1 MRKKLRIGIIIAI
14 LLLLVC
20 LGCFLIGYK
29 VGNGA
34 KDKCAVAPEKKEEP
48 TKEEEKE
55 EPKEE
60 KDERTA
66 KELVTPFLSAIE
78 LCDAKGT
85 YYLKDIT
92 RYEDLSGSKAIE
104 IALNNYTYEEW
115 KKIYEAEKIEHE
127 FDPENPVED
136 EFPDIE
142 TSYIKEKIAYTF
154 GKDKTIKFPKK
165 LDFWDESYTLKGD
178 KYILEAQGGGCTL
191 FFDYIETKVLEGI
204 KNNDEYVIQV
214 NFVYVT
220 YDVKE
225 GEHFEDADD
234 APVVVYNNL
243 NKKRVVAK
251 DFKYG
256 DQEKQLDKIL
266 NSDKTDY
273 MLFTFKLEDDH
284 YIFDKVEV
292 VER

>member
-29 VGNGA
+29 VGNGS
-34 KDKCAVAPEKKEEP
+34 KDKCAVAPTEEKKEEP
-48 TKEEEKE
+48 TKQEVKKVDKRSAE
-55 EPKEE
+55 
-60 KDERTA
+60 
-66 KELVTPFLSAIE
+66 ELVHPFLAVNNTCDSKNTFIYKKTQKYENFDPSVAIQ
-78 LCDAKGT
+78 
-85 YYLKDIT
+85 
-92 RYEDLSGSKAIE
+92 
-104 IALNNYTYEEW
+104 IALNNYTFEEW
-115 KKIYEAEKIEHE
+115 KEIHEAENIEHE

-142 TSYIKEKIAYTF
+142 TSYIKEKIAYAF

-165 LDFWDESYTLKGD
+165 LDFWDEMYELKGD
-178 KYILEAQGGGCTL
+178 KYVIEAQGGGCTA
-191 FFDYIETKVLEGI
+191 FTDYIRTKVVEGI
-204 KNNDEYVIQV
+204 ANGDEYVVQV
-214 NFVYVT
+214 NFAYIT

-225 GEHFEDADD
+225 NEEEVDASIT
-234 APVVVYNNL
+234 VYNNL
-243 NKKRVVAK
+243 NKKRVIVK
-251 DFKYG
+251 DTKYEDEEEG
-256 DQEKQLDKIL
+256 LDKL
-266 NSDKTDY
+266 LEGNNTDY